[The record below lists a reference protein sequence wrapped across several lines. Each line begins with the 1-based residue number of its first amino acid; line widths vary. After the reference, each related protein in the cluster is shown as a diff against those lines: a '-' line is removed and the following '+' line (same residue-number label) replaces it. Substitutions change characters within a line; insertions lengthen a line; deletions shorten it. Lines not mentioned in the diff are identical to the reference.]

1 MSPSSVSTVIGFFV
15 DLGLF
20 IHADIDDSDDSVDDS
35 ADGGCSDADDD
46 DGDNGA
52 ADMNVSAADIAADGD
67 GSGCFGFVMK
77 FGWVVTCQ

>member
-20 IHADIDDSDDSVDDS
+20 IHVDSDDSDDSVDDS
-35 ADGGCSDADDD
+35 ADGGCSDDD
-46 DGDNGA
+46 GA
-52 ADMNVSAADIAADGD
+52 ADMNLSADIDADGD
-67 GSGCFGFVMK
+67 GGSCCGCFGFVMK